1 MKKTM
6 RLLTLVL
13 AVVLCTGLIT
23 SCSEQISPVEEIE
36 IREVPSTENG
46 KDKPAYDPFN
56 DPKTNG

>member
-23 SCSEQISPVEEIE
+23 SCSEQTSPVEEME
-36 IREVPSTENG
+36 VKEVPSTGDGEDN
-46 KDKPAYDPFN
+46 PAYDPFG
-56 DPKTNG
+56 DPKTKK